1 MKDLQSGSRQNFE
14 ARASSVLTSTPH
26 QFVSAKTSQAVP
38 DISGTAVQEFFS
50 LQLSCGM
57 TYCRTFSHFNSN
69 ELNGKD
75 KGNKASRLRSIP
87 LHACTVEIEPGGD
100 PTAGFTCLY
109 TCGHPDVIASRGAAL
124 VVFFY
129 IYFERLPTLQ
139 RKPDRFHSAA
149 GHVFA
154 NQARDST
161 AHKEKQNT
169 IKVERWR
176 KKARYP

>member
-1 MKDLQSGSRQNFE
+1 MGKIKVTRLP
-14 ARASSVLTSTPH
+14 ACV
-26 QFVSAKTSQAVP
+26 QFR
-38 DISGTAVQEFFS
+38 
-50 LQLSCGM
+50 M
-57 TYCRTFSHFNSN
+57 
-69 ELNGKD
+69 
-75 KGNKASRLRSIP
+75 
-87 LHACTVEIEPGGD
+87 HACTVEIELGGD

-109 TCGHPDVIASRGAAL
+109 TYGHPDVIASRGAAL

-139 RKPDRFHSAA
+139 RKPDRFHSVA